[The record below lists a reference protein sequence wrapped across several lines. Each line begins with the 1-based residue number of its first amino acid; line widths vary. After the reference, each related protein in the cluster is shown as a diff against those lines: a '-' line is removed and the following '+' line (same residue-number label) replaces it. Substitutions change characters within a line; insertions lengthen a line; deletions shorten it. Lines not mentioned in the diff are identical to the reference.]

1 MRRDV
6 KIGVV
11 LSLVVV
17 LVAGWYYLRRSPE
30 DEAIPLGV
38 ELASSSPAAQEPSS
52 ESAVAPQE
60 SAAAQAP
67 TPVRRAEEP
76 VPERAA
82 PGQTPP
88 PAKPEPSPPPDRL
101 FALDDSPQEGPAA
114 GSSLK
119 DLLQL
124 GPAPS
129 GTEEPG
135 ETEDI
140 AVAPPPPE
148 PKAASA
154 TPDTTGRRIRS
165 KPARRPAHRGP
176 APAPITRSS
185 QPTRAPAPGTRT
197 HRVERGD
204 TFSILAEVYYGSQ
217 QHTGF
222 LVRANPQ
229 VKDPNRLLVGTV
241 LNVPPLG
248 GQVRTAAAASPTP
261 KGTYRVKEGDSFY
274 GIARDVLGDSG
285 RWQELL
291 ALNRELVDG
300 DPQKLRAGQLVKL
313 PPAGR

>member
-6 KIGVV
+6 KIGIV

-17 LVAGWYYLRRSPE
+17 VVAGWYYLRRGAE

-38 ELASSSPAAQEPSS
+38 ELASSSPATQEPSS
-52 ESAVAPQE
+52 ESAVTPPQP
-60 SAAAQAP
+60 AAVP
-67 TPVRRAEEP
+67 VLTPVRRAQEA
-76 VPERAA
+76 VPEEAA
-82 PGQTPP
+82 SGQTPP
-88 PAKPEPSPPPDRL
+88 PAEPEPSPPAESL
-101 FALDDSPQEGPAA
+101 FALDDSPPEGPAA
-114 GSSLK
+114 GGSLK

-129 GTEEPG
+129 GTEEPSD
-135 ETEDI
+135 TEDS
-140 AVAPPPPE
+140 ATAPQPDE
-148 PKAASA
+148 PKAAS
-154 TPDTTGRRIRS
+154 DTTGPTVRS
-165 KPARRPAHRGP
+165 KPARKSTDRRPAPGP
-176 APAPITRSS
+176 VTRSS
-185 QPTRAPAPGTRT
+185 QPRRAPAPGTRT

-204 TFSILAEVYYGSQ
+204 TFSVLAEVYYGSQ
-217 QHTGF
+217 RHTGF

-229 VKDPNRLLVGTV
+229 VKDPSRLLVGTV

-313 PPAGR
+313 PPADR